1 MAYLK
6 YVSFLVPPLIAIL
19 VFIYLKYKFGQWSF
33 SLLFK
38 SFLLGMISIVLVL
51 AVQFY
56 ASSME
61 LDKLTNIRRVLF
73 YALVIM
79 AFFAELGKYIML
91 RGFIYRK
98 EEFKTPVDG
107 IIFAVMISM
116 GFATMNNFLYFFK
129 IPDLSVNFA
138 NTLTSGP
145 ANAIFGVMMG
155 FFIGLGKLRK
165 MRFIDSMTGLAAA
178 VFFHG
183 LYDFCLLTKD
193 YRLLWAFF
201 IGATIIA
208 ISLCIAAL
216 RIHFDAKAE
225 EKF

>member
-6 YVSFLVPPLIAIL
+6 YVSFFLPPLIALL
-19 VFIYLKYKFGQWSF
+19 VFFYLKYKFGEWSF

-38 SFLLGMISIVLVL
+38 SFLLGMASIVLVL
-51 AVQFY
+51 VVQIC
-56 ASSME
+56 ASYME
-61 LDKLTNIRRVLF
+61 LDKLHNIRRVLF

-79 AFFAELGKYIML
+79 ALFAELGKYIML
-91 RGFIYRK
+91 RGFVYRK
-98 EEFKTPVDG
+98 KEFKTPVDG

-116 GFATMNNFLYFFK
+116 GFATMNNILYFFK

-138 NTLTSGP
+138 NTLTAGP

-165 MRFIDSMTGLAAA
+165 MRVIDTMTGLAAA

-216 RIHFDAKAE
+216 RIDFDAKAE